1 MAFKILLFI
10 FILIIAEI
18 YKLIKEGI
26 IQHKYAYGILKI
38 LILNTIFLL
47 ILAVKSLYIGILIK
61 IKEAIP
67 PILETAAKVL
77 ITPIK
82 KPKNEK

>member
-1 MAFKILLFI
+1 MAFKIFLLF
-10 FILIIAEI
+10 FLLIIAEI

-38 LILNTIFLL
+38 LILNTIFLS
-47 ILAVKSLYIGILIK
+47 ILAIKSFYIGILVK
-61 IKEAIP
+61 IKKAIP

-82 KPKNEK
+82 TPKDEK

>member
-38 LILNTIFLL
+38 LIFDTIFLL
-47 ILAVKSLYIGILIK
+47 ILMVKFFYIGILIK
-61 IKEAIP
+61 TKEVP
-67 PILETAAKVL
+67 QILETIAKVL

-82 KPKNEK
+82 TPRNEE